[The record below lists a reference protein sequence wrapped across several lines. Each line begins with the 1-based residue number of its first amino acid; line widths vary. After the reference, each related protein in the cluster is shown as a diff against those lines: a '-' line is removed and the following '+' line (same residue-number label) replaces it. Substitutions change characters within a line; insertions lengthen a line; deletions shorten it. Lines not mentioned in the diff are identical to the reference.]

1 MNPRVSVIMPA
12 FNREKYI
19 AESIRSVLGQT
30 FKDFELIVIDDGST
44 DKTLSVAESFASDPR
59 VHIVKNEKHL
69 GIAGTRNKALDL
81 ARGEYV
87 SPLDSDDVWIDKE
100 KLAKQTAYLDTHPE
114 CALVGGAIRHIDTE
128 GKTLKTV
135 VFEQTDADLRNNI
148 LQHNPFPQSSL
159 MYRKQAIIDAG
170 SYDMSFQVCD
180 DYNLWLAVG
189 TKHSF
194 ANFPEVFTGYRI
206 HDGNITRT
214 KRLTA
219 AREILEIVK
228 SYASKYPRSSLGITK
243 AYLRLLLAYVRS

>member
-19 AESIRSVLGQT
+19 AESIESVLEQT

-44 DKTLSVAESFASDPR
+44 DTTLTVAETFASDPR
-59 VHIVKNEKHL
+59 VQIVRNEKHL
-69 GIAGTRNKALDL
+69 GIAGTRNRALEL
-81 ARGEYV
+81 ARGEYIA
-87 SPLDSDDVWIDKE
+87 PLDSDDVWLDRE
-100 KLAKQTAYLDTHPE
+100 KLAKQIAYLDSHPE
-114 CALVGGAIRHIDTE
+114 CGLVGGAIRHIDTA

-148 LQHNPFPQSSL
+148 LQHNPFPQSTL
-159 MYRKQAIIDAG
+159 MYRKKAILEAG
-170 SYDMSFQVCD
+170 AYSTEYQVCD

-189 TKHSF
+189 TKNSL
-194 ANFPEVFTGYRI
+194 ANFPDVFTGYRI

-219 AREILEIVK
+219 AREILDIVK
-228 SYASKYPRSSLGITK
+228 SYASKYPRSSRGITK
-243 AYLRLLLAYVRS
+243 AYLRLILAYIRT